1 MSPAATFPARRHAT
15 ENLAPRPETFTPE
28 RVAAYDVASYL
39 AALPPFLPAELV
51 TLLVEF
57 KARFDA
63 YSAEMTA
70 ADEAH
75 FRADWE
81 ARVTAARNDPTPE
94 NLAAL
99 NSDSSD
105 ELRRKY
111 EERHRLYSGL
121 RQECVLKYSTP
132 IARQLRPILVRL
144 AGAFRGQVE
153 NDFLAVHARYKIP
166 FDASANLALRGVDR
180 WLSDASR
187 LLAAHDN
194 AEANRYPPGWETL
207 LPDPGNFADLCG
219 GNLAPAPAAPT
230 VPVLPPTLRTSA
242 EASAARG

>member
-1 MSPAATFPARRHAT
+1 MSPAETFPARRHAT

-28 RVAAYDVASYL
+28 RVDASDVPSYFAASSPFLSPEV
-39 AALPPFLPAELV
+39 AALYA
-51 TLLVEF
+51 EF
-57 KARFDA
+57 KARHDA
-63 YSAEMTA
+63 YTAEMTA

-111 EERHRLYSGL
+111 EERHRLYSNL

-144 AGAFRGQVE
+144 AGAFRVQIE
-153 NDFLAVHARYKIP
+153 NDFRAVHARYKIP

-180 WLSDASR
+180 WLSDALR
-187 LLAAHDN
+187 QLDAHDT
-194 AEANRYPPGWETL
+194 AEANRYPPGWEGL
-207 LPDPGNFADLCG
+207 LPTPGNFAALCG

-230 VPVLPPTLRTSA
+230 VQVLPPTLRTAA
-242 EASAARG
+242 EAVAARG

>member
-1 MSPAATFPARRHAT
+1 MSPAETFPARVNAT
-15 ENLAPRPETFTPE
+15 ENIVPRAPHFNPD
-28 RVAAYDVASYL
+28 RVDAYDMGSFL
-39 AALPPFLPAELV
+39 AALPPFLPAALV
-51 TLLVEF
+51 ALLAEF

-121 RQECVLKYSTP
+121 RDECVLKYSTP

-144 AGAFRGQVE
+144 AGAFRVQVE
-153 NDFLAVHARYKIP
+153 TDFRAVHARYKIA
-166 FDASANLALRGVDR
+166 FDASANLAVRGVDR
-180 WLSDASR
+180 WLSDAQR
-187 LLAAHDN
+187 QLDAHDN
-194 AEANRYPPGWETL
+194 AEANRYPSGWESL
-207 LPDPGNFADLCG
+207 LPAPGNFASLCG
-219 GNLAPAPAAPT
+219 GNLAPASATTSPAPE
-230 VPVLPPTLRTSA
+230 PGSLRTA
-242 EASAARG
+242 ADVAAARG